1 MRKGLRMV
9 VVVGLVGQLCVP
21 VYAHGQAGWG
31 LARLIDILI
40 DEAVAALIV
49 ESAGVM
55 SEALG
60 EAVFGYCG
68 ARWSGGW
75 LRLCERHNEIVSD
88 LQRERR
94 LALDDIEFRFANEVP
109 DVVRARCESG
119 TQGDA
124 DGIDRDCLREEV
136 DREKEREMRGLRG
149 AFTEQWEAARS
160 RFMRDCDELAR
171 RHPDDVPEEL
181 PWSCR

>member
-9 VVVGLVGQLCVP
+9 VVVGLAGQLCVP
-21 VYAHGQAGWG
+21 VHAHGQPNKGRS
-31 LARLIDILI
+31 RLLDILI
-40 DEAVAALIV
+40 YEAVAALVV
-49 ESAGVM
+49 EGARVM
-55 SEALG
+55 SETLG
-60 EAVFGYCG
+60 DVVFGYCG
-68 ARWSGGW
+68 ARWEGEW
-75 LRLCERHNEIVSD
+75 LRLCERHNESVSD

-119 TQGDA
+119 TPG

-136 DREKEREMRGLRG
+136 DREKEQEMRSLRV